1 MKFVK
6 IVHKISKWI
15 AYLPYVAI
23 CAMML
28 LVVGNCILRRFG
40 LPILATYDLACFL
53 LILIIA
59 PAIANCEC
67 EKGHIY
73 LEILVDKL
81 PYKVQQ
87 VIGLVIN
94 ILCFAFCAMCT
105 YGLYVR
111 SLRFIKSG
119 QTALSIAIPV
129 WPFVLLEAISIF
141 FCSLVFLANIVTNC
155 YRLKNND
162 AADGGKEQEI

>member
-6 IVHKISKWI
+6 IIHKISKWI
-15 AYLPYVAI
+15 VFLPYVA
-23 CAMML
+23 CCVMLL

-81 PYKVQQ
+81 SGKAQQ
-87 VIGLVIN
+87 IIGIFIN
-94 ILCFAFCAMCT
+94 ILCFIFCGMCT
-105 YGLYVR
+105 YGLFSR

-119 QTALSIAIPV
+119 QTGLSVAIPV
-129 WPFVLLEAISIF
+129 WPFVLIETISIF
-141 FCSLVFLANIVTNC
+141 VCCLVFLANVVENC
-155 YRLKNND
+155 LRLKSIKAGTD
-162 AADGGKEQEI
+162 GKEQEV